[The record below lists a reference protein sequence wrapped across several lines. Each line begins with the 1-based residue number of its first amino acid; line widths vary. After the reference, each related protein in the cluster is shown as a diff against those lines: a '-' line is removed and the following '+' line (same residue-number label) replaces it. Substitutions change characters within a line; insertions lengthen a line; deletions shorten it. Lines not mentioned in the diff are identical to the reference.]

1 MILLIF
7 NFFIAEKIHSQNL
20 SMENFDQYLTL
31 IQNDVQM
38 KVETMKNHLEKY
50 GEQFI
55 ENLKL
60 IRKEVQKYVL
70 QIICFVLA
78 VVSFFAFSYLT
89 FMSFFLS
96 ISFYLYINMGLF
108 LMKTQYLI
116 KRKNFYLF
124 CYYCKFHSYLRPHTT
139 STLTFLFI

>member
-1 MILLIF
+1 MNLD
-7 NFFIAEKIHSQNL
+7 KIRSQNM

-60 IRKEVQKYVL
+60 IRSEVSKYVEKTYK
-70 QIICFVLA
+70 I
-78 VVSFFAFSYLT
+78 
-89 FMSFFLS
+89 FLS
-96 ISFYLYINMGLF
+96 SL
-108 LMKTQYLI
+108 
-116 KRKNFYLF
+116 LF
-124 CYYCKFHSYLRPHTT
+124 C
-139 STLTFLFI
+139 

>member
-1 MILLIF
+1 
-7 NFFIAEKIHSQNL
+7 
-20 SMENFDQYLTL
+20 MENFDQYLTL

-70 QIICFVLA
+70 
-78 VVSFFAFSYLT
+78 SP
-89 FMSFFLS
+89 
-96 ISFYLYINMGLF
+96 LYHFILYSLF
-108 LMKTQYLI
+108 LFFVCLLAI
-116 KRKNFYLF
+116 
-124 CYYCKFHSYLRPHTT
+124 
-139 STLTFLFI
+139 